1 MELPRRSGRLKPNQ
15 LEASGS
21 MPRQERGAGASA
33 SASPALETA
42 LGAQTV
48 WVPSAVRASAKG
60 TMQAAAGVVEKC
72 VKVESSK
79 NLDAR
84 AKAAEGAGW
93 SAKTP
98 LGVDVVGR
106 LHDDAKVAVVRF
118 EDDPEVVA
126 GLVVLDPSRVEVSD
140 RLAQTM
146 RDLDAAHQAGDLK
159 TGYG

>member
-1 MELPRRSGRLKPNQ
+1 MHAEGRKGNLGGARNELHSTSTGPKCTSTPSPVARQ
-15 LEASGS
+15 LGGLADEIS
-21 MPRQERGAGASA
+21 GAGKEIRSR
-33 SASPALETA
+33 
-42 LGAQTV
+42 Q
-48 WVPSAVRASAKG
+48 
-60 TMQAAAGVVEKC
+60 
-72 VKVESSK
+72 ESSK

-98 LGVDVVGR
+98 LGVDVVAQ

-118 EDDPEVVA
+118 EDDPEVAA